1 MSRLARLAAAAAAA
15 WLLASMSV
23 AGSASAVRA
32 ATETGPTG
40 PTGAT
45 ATPQEA
51 TPGVS
56 LVRQP
61 AWIAPDGVEIMSLH
75 LDDPELARDPD
86 AEVEVT
92 VHSSV
97 TSRTEFNRAV
107 SGEELGGTLSRLTFP
122 LADARLNRRDQF
134 LVGFGLSG
142 SDVQPQVGIDSPG
155 VYPVEVGVIGTEADH
170 TTFVT
175 WMVVIDEEMASGS
188 QPLRVSWIWQLGS
201 PPLELPDGDLDPE
214 RLEAMKP
221 GGRLDKLA
229 KLLARAGDF
238 PLTLGVG
245 PEMLSGWAAAA
256 PTEPALQ
263 TGVARVRRAIQ
274 QPAVQLLPEP
284 YVPIAGPTIE
294 AEGLGEHL
302 PDEYVEGSDTI
313 DAVAGEIPDPR
324 TALVDPIDEPTVA
337 RLTQMLVG
345 RFVVRDGALAP
356 VPEARTPAQPFA
368 LTTGTGSTPAVA
380 TDSLLE
386 FLLASPGPP
395 ALRAQRVMAA
405 LAEIAYEAPS
415 QARGVVLAM
424 PADWDP
430 QSGAVAILLRELTR
444 NPLVKPATLD
454 TLFSEVAPAETE
466 DGAPLQRQIAPVE
479 PPTDL
484 PLEASAYEAAE
495 RELAAYETIVG
506 RSDPSVAAGERA
518 LLLALSTAQTGDE
531 ALAYLDAIGQRLDA
545 LTGGVSTTAK
555 TITLTSRRAS
565 LPLSFVNNTGR
576 DDIRVRVHLESPKL
590 IFPKGPDVVM
600 TLPLGHSTAPAGTF
614 PVIARA
620 SGTFAMTITLESA
633 DGSLAFGPPTRVT
646 IRSAVFSGIGIALT
660 LGALVFLAGWWGNHF
675 WRSRRARK
683 RATLAP

>member
-1 MSRLARLAAAAAAA
+1 
-15 WLLASMSV
+15 
-23 AGSASAVRA
+23 
-32 ATETGPTG
+32 
-40 PTGAT
+40 
-45 ATPQEA
+45 
-51 TPGVS
+51 
-56 LVRQP
+56 VRQP
-61 AWIAPDGVEIMSLH
+61 AWIAPDGVEVMSLH

-86 AEVEVT
+86 AAVEVT

-97 TSRTEFNRAV
+97 ASRTEFNRAV

-122 LADARLNRRDQF
+122 LADSRLNARDEF

-142 SDVQPQVGIDSPG
+142 SGVEPQVGIDSAG

-170 TTFVT
+170 STFVT
-175 WMVVIDEEMASGS
+175 WMVVIDGETAGAS
-188 QPLRVSWIWQLGS
+188 QPLRVSWIWRLAS
-201 PPLELPDGDLDPE
+201 PPLELASGGLDPD
-214 RLEAMKP
+214 RLAAMKP
-221 GGRLDKLA
+221 GGRLDELA
-229 KLLARAGDF
+229 ELLAVAGDF
-238 PLTLGVG
+238 PLTLGIG
-245 PEMLSGWAAAA
+245 PEMLQGWADAARA
-256 PTEPALQ
+256 QPALQ
-263 TGVARVRRAIQ
+263 AGVARVRRAAR
-274 QPAVQLLPEP
+274 QPSVQLLPEP

-294 AEGLGEHL
+294 AEGLGGHL
-302 PDEYVEGSDTI
+302 PDEYVEGSDAI
-313 DAVAGEIPDPR
+313 DAVTGQIPDPR

-356 VPEARTPAQPFA
+356 VAEARTPAQPFV
-368 LTTGTGSTPAVA
+368 LTTSNGSTPAVA

-386 FLLASPGPP
+386 FLLASPGTP

-430 QSGAVAILLRELTR
+430 EAGAVAILLRELAR
-444 NPLVKPATLD
+444 NPLIEPATLD

-466 DGAPLQRQIAPVE
+466 DGAPLQRQLAPVAA
-479 PPTDL
+479 PTEL
-484 PLEASAYEAAE
+484 PLQATEYAAAE

-506 RSDPSVAAGERA
+506 RDDPTVADSERE
-518 LLLALSTAQTGDE
+518 LLLALSTAQSRPE
-531 ALAYLDAIGQRLDA
+531 ALEYLDAIGQRLDA
-545 LTGGVSTTAK
+545 ITGGVSTTAK
-555 TITLTSRRAS
+555 TITLTARRAS

-576 DDIRVRVHLESPKL
+576 DDIRVLVHLESAKL

-675 WRSRRARK
+675 WRSRRTRR